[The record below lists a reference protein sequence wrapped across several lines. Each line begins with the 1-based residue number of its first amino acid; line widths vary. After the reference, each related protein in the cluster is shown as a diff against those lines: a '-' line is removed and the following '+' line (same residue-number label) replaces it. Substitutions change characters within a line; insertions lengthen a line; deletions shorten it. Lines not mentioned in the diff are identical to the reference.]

1 MNPALFSSASAEWA
15 TPQWLFD
22 ALDRRFNFT
31 LDPCCAPATAK
42 CQRYFTKD
50 HDGLAHSWAGERVF
64 MNPPYGRGDDG
75 IAPWVR
81 KAREEAAAGALVVG
95 LIPAR
100 VDTVWWQESVHGHAD
115 VRFLRGR
122 VQFVPPPGYVPPK
135 GQKGQSGAG
144 FPSAVAVWWGW
155 PVFSGAFAV

>member
-1 MNPALFSSASAEWA
+1 MHPALFSSASTEWS
-15 TPQWLFD
+15 TPEWLFD
-22 ALDRRFNFT
+22 ALDRRFRFT
-31 LDPCCAPATAK
+31 LDPCCTPAAAK
-42 CQRYFTKD
+42 CQRYFTKE
-50 HDGLAHSWAGERVF
+50 HDGLARSWTGERVF

-81 KAREEAAAGALVVG
+81 KAREESVAGALVVG

-100 VDTVWWQESVHGHAD
+100 VDTGWWQENVLGYAD

-122 VQFVPPPGYVPPK
+122 VQFVPPPGYMPPK

-144 FPSAVAVWWGW
+144 FPSTVVVWWGR
-155 PVFSGAFAV
+155 PLYAGFFSA